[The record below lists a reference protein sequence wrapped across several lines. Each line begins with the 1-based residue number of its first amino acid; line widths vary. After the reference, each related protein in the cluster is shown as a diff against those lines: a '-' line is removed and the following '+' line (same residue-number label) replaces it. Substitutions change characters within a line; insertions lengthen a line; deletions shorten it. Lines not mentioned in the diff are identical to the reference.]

1 MAKREKEK
9 YLEKKAKILA
19 IAPKEGDRK
28 TRGQKGGPNRREWR
42 NPLRKNQCAHC
53 KEEDHWKNE
62 CPNKKKKEKERVT
75 VVATKSKEACNLET
89 NTAWGDESD

>member
-19 IAPKEGDRK
+19 MAIKEGDRK
-28 TRGQKGGPNRREWR
+28 TGGQKRGPNRREER
-42 NPLRKNQCAHC
+42 NPMGKRQCTYC
-53 KEEDHWKNE
+53 KEEGHWKNE
-62 CPNKKKKEKERVT
+62 CPNKKKREKERVT
-75 VVATKSKEACNLET
+75 VAATKSKEACNLET